1 MIENIAANGGG
12 LLKLIGGQG
21 LKIDKI
27 GDLAKAK
34 GLDGDFAQ
42 KLGSILKK
50 FDKNND
56 STLDLS
62 EAKEALGS
70 LKSKLGINGNGAT
83 VEQLQSFKDIATK
96 EGVTNTPML
105 DGIIAGFKSFDADN
119 NGKLSVKELKSAIN
133 TYKSVMQA

>member
-21 LKIDKI
+21 LKLDKI

-34 GLDGDFAQ
+34 GLDGEFAQ
-42 KLGSILKK
+42 KLGSMLKK

-56 STLDLS
+56 NTLDLS

-83 VEQLQSFKDIATK
+83 VEQLQSFKSIAVK

-105 DGIIAGFKSFDADN
+105 DGIIAGFKSFDTDN

-133 TYKSVMQA
+133 TYKSIMQA